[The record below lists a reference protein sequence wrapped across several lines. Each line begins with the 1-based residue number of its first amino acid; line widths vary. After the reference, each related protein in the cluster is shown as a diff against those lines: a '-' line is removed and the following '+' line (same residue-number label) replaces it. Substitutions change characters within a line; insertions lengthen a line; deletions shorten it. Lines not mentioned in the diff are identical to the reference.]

1 MSRGELK
8 KLPGQKEAGVF
19 SAISLGLL
27 TEFVGIYTEEPA
39 LSEDFGE
46 KAFLGANPR
55 IAVVQ
60 LVSTPAVIAVLVVV
74 GTLVAA
80 RSFAMGAAYG
90 HKEDGDS
97 WFDYSRSTIAQKSF
111 DS

>member
-1 MSRGELK
+1 MKS
-8 KLPGQKEAGVF
+8 
-19 SAISLGLL
+19 GLRIH
-27 TEFVGIYTEEPA
+27 TKVST

-46 KAFLGANPR
+46 KTFLGLNPR
-55 IAVVQ
+55 ITVVQ
-60 LVSTPAVIAVLVVV
+60 LVGTPAIIAVLVVV

-80 RSFAMGAAYG
+80 RSFAMSAAYG

-97 WFDYSRSTIAQKSF
+97 WFDYSRATMTQKSF

>member
-1 MSRGELK
+1 MSRGRLK
-8 KLPGQKEAGVF
+8 KLPGKQKTSVF
-19 SAISLGLL
+19 SAVSLGLL
-27 TEFVGIYTEEPA
+27 TEFVRIYTKEPT

-46 KAFLGANPR
+46 KTFLGANPR

-60 LVSTPAVIAVLVVV
+60 LVGTPAVIAVLVVV

-80 RSFAMGAAYG
+80 RSFAMSAAYG

>member
-1 MSRGELK
+1 MK
-8 KLPGQKEAGVF
+8 KSSFP
-19 SAISLGLL
+19 
-27 TEFVGIYTEEPA
+27 
-39 LSEDFGE
+39 EDFGE
-46 KAFLGANPR
+46 KTFLGLNPR
-55 IAVVQ
+55 ITVVQ
-60 LVSTPAVIAVLVVV
+60 LVGTPAVIAVLIVM

-80 RSFAMGAAYG
+80 RSFAMSVAYG